1 MNDKNFV
8 VDGST
13 HSIMSTIKTLYS
25 LYKESVKGK
34 SEITDFRHINTRHDK
49 PYIYIVCL
57 SCLINE
63 KNFQVM
69 GIGIPKN
76 KLVALENLACPKT
89 QKEIQSVLG
98 SLN

>member
-25 LYKESVKGK
+25 LYKESVKCK

-49 PYIYIVCL
+49 PYIY
-57 SCLINE
+57 
-63 KNFQVM
+63 
-69 GIGIPKN
+69 
-76 KLVALENLACPKT
+76 
-89 QKEIQSVLG
+89 
-98 SLN
+98 

>member
-57 SCLINE
+57 SSIYIYIVCLHILY
-63 KNFQVM
+63 
-69 GIGIPKN
+69 
-76 KLVALENLACPKT
+76 KLVALENLVCPKT